1 MIIVDAS
8 VIAPALADDDA
19 DGARARSRLQGERLM
34 APEVLDLEVVSV
46 IRKAFLGGA
55 LTRRRAGLALAD
67 LIDLNLERVSH
78 RPMLARIWELRQN
91 LTPYD
96 AAYVA
101 LAETINATLVTA
113 DRRLSRA
120 PGLRCTIEYLGS

>member
-1 MIIVDAS
+1 MIVVDAS
-8 VIAPALADDDA
+8 VIAAALADDDE
-19 DGARARSRLQGERLM
+19 DGERARSRLQGERLT

-46 IRKAFLGGA
+46 IRKAFASGA
-55 LTRRRAGLALAD
+55 LSRRRAGLALAD
-67 LIDLNLERVSH
+67 LIDLELERISH
-78 RPMLARIWELRQN
+78 RQILARIWELHEN

-120 PGLRCTIEYLGS
+120 PGPRCTIEYLGS

>member
-1 MIIVDAS
+1 M
-8 VIAPALADDDA
+8 IAPALADDDE
-19 DGARARSRLQGERLM
+19 DGERARSRLQGERLT

-46 IRKAFLGGA
+46 IRKAFASGA
-55 LTRRRAGLALAD
+55 LSRRRAGLALAD
-67 LIDLNLERVSH
+67 LIDLELERISH
-78 RPMLARIWELRQN
+78 RQILARIWELHEN

-120 PGLRCTIEYLGS
+120 PGPRCTIEYLGS